1 MNKKRWIQK
10 VLTFLL
16 ISTLILQPVP
26 LSVMQVT
33 SVISS
38 AEETDGKE
46 KEEQKRKEEEE
57 KRKEE
62 EKKRK
67 EEEEKRKEEEEK
79 KRKEEEEKKRKE
91 EEEKKHKEEAEKKAE
106 EEAKKKAEKEEAEK
120 KAEKEEAEKKAKE
133 EAEKKAAEEAE
144 KKAAEEAEKK
154 AAEEAEKKAK
164 EEAEKKAAEEAE
176 KKAKEEAEKK
186 AAEEAE
192 KKAKEE
198 AEKKAAE
205 EAEKKAKEEAEKK
218 AEKEEKAK
226 KEKTYDLVFEAEHGG
241 KVALSSG
248 SKHDKISKTVKEGKE
263 VRATAYAK
271 DGYKFKK
278 WTKNGHSYSSDA
290 EIEVKASDARYVAWF
305 EKEPEKTEEAKGT
318 GEDIAVRSGAGDEQ
332 SSEEADAPSEEKE
345 DDKAASEDA
354 EETEDSEKS
363 EEDGKSEE
371 DSKED
376 AEAAD
381 ESEEDMADESDEAV
395 TDETDETDE
404 TGEAVAGETDE
415 AGEAVTDEVIQP
427 EESEE
432 AMTDESAVDNTEYEA
447 EEITDETADADATEA
462 AAEEATDEAADADA
476 TEAAA
481 EEITD
486 EAADAD
492 ATEAAAEEATDE
504 TADADA
510 TEAAA
515 EELTDEA
522 AGTDATDD
530 FAATDI
536 AATEEPAAAATEG
549 PAIDATDAAAIAATE
564 APAEV
569 AAPVLMPGK
578 TFRSSVAGMTITV
591 VADEGTFPEGTQMRT
606 TYVNPGSV
614 MGAIEGAVEGEIK
627 KVKAVDITFRYKE
640 QEIQPEKA
648 VKVTISASGMD
659 SSLDHEIL
667 HIDDHKKNV
676 VETVV
681 DKGDMPGTK
690 GTFHV
695 DGFSIYAVVETGET
709 GEDARL
715 AVNFVKADGSTA
727 TQLINQR
734 QIGQIGQYIFD
745 PGVGTLPADTE
756 FMGWSS
762 QEDYS
767 AETDR
772 MTISDIRE
780 EVKAKLNAGVKEGD
794 EVTYYAMVFK
804 SYTVTYLDER
814 SIHVKTAQILVRADD
829 TSDVTHEVSLNYT
842 PYPPEDEGAAAEFL
856 GWQQIEPEAPGETK
870 LYQVGDTLDLDETEY
885 VLKAYTQNGHWLIY
899 EENLTNAPY
908 TQPEFVPIGGTPTE
922 PAAPTRS
929 GYTFDGWY
937 TGDESDARDG
947 QVSGELFDFSK
958 ELTGNTTVYGKW
970 TKGGTADYSVMIWFQ
985 NKQGTGYDYS
995 GITITVEDAT
1005 VGSDTYQIRH
1015 IGGGNTGYARIF
1027 TSPTSYQNAVFE
1039 GFHLSN
1045 DKGTSGQGYDSPVPV
1060 AAEGNTVVHV
1070 YFDRSTITYN
1080 FHYDN
1085 LPDKS
1090 FSGLYQSE
1098 FTEWPDPGDGRV
1110 WTTRRYRFPLPLT
1123 VFDPDSVDP
1132 GSGSYDFTF
1141 TLTNYATNHM
1151 LYVYKMTETGEW
1163 KYTDDYLVATARIAG
1178 GSTGGCGGGGCGGS
1192 TWLPT
1197 EEYFGYELDAYQ
1209 KMGTSGTW
1217 TKADPSQ
1224 GITINSDLYLRYSR
1238 KQYDIVYNDG
1248 IFVDGNGAQ
1257 VEDAPAAR
1265 TAFQTEKDI
1274 YYEADISDKGFKP
1287 TISGF
1292 TFLGW
1297 YDNEACAGNT
1307 YTFDKMPANNV
1318 TLYAKW
1324 GRNEYEVEFF
1334 PNDSPEDPIVY
1345 SDGTSH
1351 KYPIYADEG
1360 DRVGNPGGERNN
1372 YDLVGWYADEALKRP
1387 FDFDAIVINKTNIAK
1402 YGKLFDDS
1410 EVSHDFLTTI
1420 GCLHLY
1426 AKWRSKLIGA
1436 EGINVEYDANG
1447 GTDAPTDGSYYVDQ
1461 AEAVAQGAS
1470 TPEDPKT
1477 LVFSH
1482 WEVQKWNGS
1491 DYEPSGVKV
1500 YPGET
1505 FEVIAD
1511 DAKITDKDGN
1521 VVPKEDLVKTEEY
1534 TYTIQLKAQYI
1545 ERDREVK
1552 THICWFRND
1561 GTAAFRKDENLK
1573 INQSVDVP
1581 DAPSR
1586 DDADFIGWAKVDI
1599 GDTEEEAKEWEEN
1612 SSNWTQDLSDANLV
1626 TYKDGKYSH
1635 SHVAAD
1641 ENHPYQAAFAVW
1653 EEKEAVVTVHHYLK
1667 GTTTQV
1673 KEDDTETCKIGD
1685 KYTAAPAT
1693 TYQDTDLHV
1702 DVDSYDPAKEITVE
1716 KGENVIT
1723 IYYVLE
1729 LTIITEK
1736 LYKNY
1741 DGEPLTGEYS
1751 IDGALEDDLAAIEA
1765 ALPEPPSVTDAFTSK
1780 PFEPP
1785 YAYPTDEEQKEII
1798 AAVPGYYDVIFEVG
1812 SLYIYPRL
1820 LTITAAD
1827 SWKPYGTEDPEFADA
1842 VYSDEQPV
1850 EGELDMLDLTVT
1862 RTNDAEEVGTYEE
1875 VLTIGKTVAELEAE
1889 YTNYLF
1895 AIEPGNFKI
1904 TPMEITVK
1912 AKDGKKVYD
1921 GKALKAEDTGY
1932 EITEGSLAEGET
1944 AEAAL
1949 SGEQTLVGS
1958 SPAKVGEVTIS
1969 RDGTDTTKNYKIT
1982 KVDGTLTVTDGT
1994 DPEEEEEIDDGL
2006 VVTKTVD
2013 DRSYS
2018 LGETVTFKITATNI
2032 YDEAKDIT
2040 LTEIDG
2046 VTLETDKFSSVE
2058 PGATVETTASY
2069 EIKEED
2075 ILAGSFTNTV
2085 TAEVGNITKQ
2095 ATATAGTAA
2104 KNGHLTVE
2112 KVTTSTAP
2120 EGGYTVGSTIKYKI
2134 TVVNDGNLTITD
2146 ITVTDEL
2153 TGDEWKVE
2161 SLAPG
2166 SSKDFTTSYTVTEAD
2181 AEAGAVVNVAA
2192 ATGTSPDPDKPEV
2205 PVEDGTV
2212 TDNVV
2217 PPEPE
2222 PVTYSIT
2229 YKLNGGKYEG
2239 YTDDI
2244 VEKYPSGT
2252 VIEIHAAPIRDG
2264 YNFDYWEGSKYDPGD
2279 SYIVTEDHVF
2289 TAQWT
2294 LSPPKPAPIPTPDP
2308 KPVPVPGDHSKDS
2321 KSSHSSGGSHHS
2333 KSPKTGDDSNAAMWI
2348 VILLAAAAG
2357 AGAVIYRKKK
2367 NSK

>member
-1 MNKKRWIQK
+1 MKKKRWIQK

-26 LSVMQVT
+26 LSVMQVS

-67 EEEEKRKEEEEK
+67 EEEEKKRKEEEEKKRKEEEEKKRKEEEKKRKEEEEK

-91 EEEKKHKEEAEKKAE
+91 EEEKKRKEEAEKKAE

-133 EAEKKAAEEAE
+133 EAEKKAKEEAE
-144 KKAAEEAEKK
+144 KKATEEAEKK

-205 EAEKKAKEEAEKK
+205 EAEKKAKEEAEKKAAEEAEKKAKEEAEKKAAEEAEKKAKEEAEKKAEKEEAEKK

-290 EIEVKASDARYVAWF
+290 EIEVKASDAKYVAWF

-395 TDETDETDE
+395 TDEADETDE

-432 AMTDESAVDNTEYEA
+432 AMTDDSAVDNTEYEA
-447 EEITDETADADATEA
+447 EEITDETADADATEAAAEELTDEAADADATEAAAEEATDEAADADATEA

-486 EAADAD
+486 EGADAD

-504 TADADA
+504 VADADA

-515 EELTDEA
+515 EEI
-522 AGTDATDD
+522 TDD
-530 FAATDI
+530 LAATDI
-536 AATEEPAAAATEG
+536 AATEEPAAVATEG
-549 PAIDATDAAAIAATE
+549 PAIDATDAAAAAATE
-564 APAEV
+564 APVEV

-591 VADEGTFPEGTQMRT
+591 VADEGTFPEGTQMKT

-614 MGAIEGAVEGEIK
+614 MGAIEGAVEGGIK
-627 KVKAVDITFRYKE
+627 KVKAVDITFRYKD

-667 HIDDHKKNV
+667 HIDDHKNNV

-734 QIGQIGQYIFD
+734 QISQIGQYIFD

-762 QEDYS
+762 QEDYT

-780 EVKAKLNAGVKEGD
+780 EVKAKLNTGVKEGD

-829 TSDVTHEVSLNYT
+829 TSSVTHEVSLNYT

-856 GWQQIEPEAPGETK
+856 GWQQIEPEVTGETK

-937 TGDESDARDG
+937 TEDATDARDG

-970 TKGGTADYSVMIWFQ
+970 TKGGTADYSVMIWLQ

-995 GITITVEDAT
+995 HTITVEDAT
-1005 VGSDTYQIRH
+1005 VGSDTYEIRH
-1015 IGGGNTGYARIF
+1015 IGGGNTGYARIY
-1027 TSPTSYQNAVFE
+1027 TSPTGYDYKNVDIN

-1060 AAEGNTVVHV
+1060 AAEGNTVVNV

-1080 FHYDN
+1080 FRYDD
-1085 LPDKS
+1085 LPTKS

-1098 FTEWPDPGDGRV
+1098 FTEWPDPGDGRT
-1110 WTTRRYRFPLPLT
+1110 WEARRYRFPLPLT

-1197 EEYFGYELDAYQ
+1197 EEYFGYVLDAYQ
-1209 KMGTSGTW
+1209 KRGTSGTW

-1248 IFVDGNGAQ
+1248 IFVDGSGAQ

-1297 YDNEACAGNT
+1297 YDNKACAGNT

-1345 SDGTSH
+1345 SDGTSR

-1410 EVSHDFLTTI
+1410 EVSHDFPTTI

-1447 GTDAPTDGSYYVDQ
+1447 GSDAPIDGSYYVDQ

-1521 VVPKEDLVKTEEY
+1521 VVAKEDLVKTEEY

-1545 ERDREVK
+1545 ERDREIK
-1552 THICWFRND
+1552 THICWFMND

-1586 DDADFIGWAKVDI
+1586 DDSVFIGWARVDI

-1635 SHVAAD
+1635 GHVAAD

-1673 KEDDTETCKIGD
+1673 KEDDTATCKAGD
-1685 KYTAAPAT
+1685 EYTATPAK
-1693 TYQDTDLHV
+1693 TYQDTDLYV
-1702 DVDSYDPAKEITVE
+1702 DVDSYDPAREITVE
-1716 KGENVIT
+1716 EGENVIT

-1729 LTIITEK
+1729 LTITTEK

-1904 TPMEITVK
+1904 TPVEITVK

-1932 EITEGSLAEGET
+1932 EITEGALAEGET

-1969 RDGTDTTKNYKIT
+1969 KDGTDTTKNYKIT
-1982 KVDGTLTVTDGT
+1982 KADGTLTVTDGT

-2013 DRSYS
+2013 DKSYNP
-2018 LGETVTFKITATNI
+2018 GETVTFQVTATNI
-2032 YDEAKDIT
+2032 YEEAKDIT
-2040 LTEIDG
+2040 RYHPHRDRR
-2046 VTLETDKFSSVE
+2046 S
-2058 PGATVETTASY
+2058 
-2069 EIKEED
+2069 
-2075 ILAGSFTNTV
+2075 
-2085 TAEVGNITKQ
+2085 
-2095 ATATAGTAA
+2095 
-2104 KNGHLTVE
+2104 H
-2112 KVTTSTAP
+2112 
-2120 EGGYTVGSTIKYKI
+2120 
-2134 TVVNDGNLTITD
+2134 
-2146 ITVTDEL
+2146 
-2153 TGDEWKVE
+2153 TGDRQVQQCGARRDCGNDRV
-2161 SLAPG
+2161 LRDQRRGYPG
-2166 SSKDFTTSYTVTEAD
+2166 RKLHEHSDSRGRKHHK
-2181 AEAGAVVNVAA
+2181 
-2192 ATGTSPDPDKPEV
+2192 TGNS
-2205 PVEDGTV
+2205 
-2212 TDNVV
+2212 N
-2217 PPEPE
+2217 
-2222 PVTYSIT
+2222 S
-2229 YKLNGGKYEG
+2229 
-2239 YTDDI
+2239 
-2244 VEKYPSGT
+2244 
-2252 VIEIHAAPIRDG
+2252 RDG
-2264 YNFDYWEGSKYDPGD
+2264 SKERPSDG
-2279 SYIVTEDHVF
+2279 
-2289 TAQWT
+2289 
-2294 LSPPKPAPIPTPDP
+2294 K
-2308 KPVPVPGDHSKDS
+2308 
-2321 KSSHSSGGSHHS
+2321 KSHN
-2333 KSPKTGDDSNAAMWI
+2333 KQCP
-2348 VILLAAAAG
+2348 
-2357 AGAVIYRKKK
+2357 
-2367 NSK
+2367 